1 MHTTVSALIP
11 LDEAAG
17 LPVGLIG
24 GKALRLAKL
33 RADGRLV
40 PDGFVLSSAVH
51 DRATRSAGAPAVL
64 PDELRAP
71 FIAACDRLGY
81 PIVVRSSA
89 VAEDLAG
96 SSFAG
101 QFESVLHVA
110 SSDEAIAAV
119 ERCWR
124 ATTSEHLAAYRDARR
139 TGDGSLALLV
149 QRQLAPASAGV
160 AFGRDPVSGDDRV
173 VIEAVAGLADRLLG
187 GATSPERWTVERD
200 AAVRRTGAD
209 GPALLD
215 EAEVL
220 RVAELVRQLGEVF
233 GAPQDVEW
241 AFAGGELNVVQ
252 SRPITTLP
260 APEAAGAREPVPATW
275 LRDSL
280 HWPDRLSPFG
290 VGIWAGTMR
299 AGLGRA
305 ADLFGL
311 LISTAEVHVVDHRVY
326 AEVIPFGGPSKLPP
340 PPGWLLPLLI
350 RVVPALRSR
359 IARSVEAVRADTAGD
374 VLERWVAQDAP
385 RLTSELQ
392 RRRRVDLAV
401 LDLRELFELLDET
414 REFFDETLAEHFA
427 VVFAL
432 SQVMGEYV
440 FLARDLL
447 GWEPARALFEL
458 RARSWASTDAA
469 VALDELAERAIG
481 TSAAAADRPVGDLAT
496 LAAADAG
503 FAEAV
508 ERYLERYG
516 GRMLGLDPMDPTLA
530 EAPDSLQPAFA
541 AAVGRVRAR
550 LGADPVR
557 TVSQPPTGDDSPLE
571 DLALEEASEHDRLRW
586 RRAVA
591 RAARYYGARD
601 ESELLGFNEPL
612 GSIRRIT
619 VEIGARLA
627 AQGALRHADDCFMLT
642 PDEFR
647 EACGGGERLR
657 RVASERRRSFDE
669 AALLGD
675 RPEVGA
681 LAPPPN
687 LSALP
692 AEARFANEALVWYLG
707 SITGQSP
714 GAVPADALAGGTPA
728 SAGRA
733 RGPVRIVRGP
743 DDFPLIRQGDV
754 LVCPT
759 TAPSW
764 SPILGQVA
772 AVVADHGGVLSH
784 PAIIAREFGIPAIV
798 GTGDGTSRLHD
809 GEVVLVDGTTGT
821 VRR

>member
-17 LPVGLIG
+17 LPVGVIG

-33 RADGRLV
+33 RADGRPV
-40 PDGFVLSSAVH
+40 PDGFVLSTAVH
-51 DRATRSAGAPAVL
+51 DRATRSAGAPVL
-64 PDELRAP
+64 PGELRES

-110 SSDEAIAAV
+110 SADEAIAAV

-124 ATTSEHLAAYRDARR
+124 AATSEHLAAYRDARR

-149 QRQLAPASAGV
+149 QRQLDPASAGV

-173 VIEAVAGLADRLLG
+173 VIEAVAGLADRLLD
-187 GATSPERWTVERD
+187 GATSPERWTVEHD
-200 AAVRRTGAD
+200 AAVRRAGAD

-215 EAEVL
+215 EAEA
-220 RVAELVRQLGEVF
+220 RRIAELVRQLGEEF
-233 GAPQDVEW
+233 DAPQDVEW
-241 AFAGGELNVVQ
+241 ALAGGELNVVQ

-260 APEAAGAREPVPATW
+260 LPVPAAAREPVPATW

-359 IARSVEAVRADTAGD
+359 VARSVDAVRADTAGE
-374 VLERWVAQDAP
+374 VLERWVEQDAP

-392 RRRRVDLAV
+392 LRRGADLAV

-458 RARSWASTDAA
+458 RARSSASTDAA

-496 LAAADAG
+496 LASADAG

-508 ERYLERYG
+508 ERYLRRYG

-530 EAPDSLQPAFA
+530 EAPDSLQPAFE

-550 LGADPVR
+550 LGADAVR
-557 TVSQPPTGDDSPLE
+557 PSQRPTGDASRLE
-571 DLALEEASEHDRLRW
+571 DVALEAASEHERLRW

-627 AQGALRHADDCFMLT
+627 AQGALERADDCFMLT
-642 PDEFR
+642 PDELR
-647 EACGGGERLR
+647 EADGGGERLR
-657 RVASERRRSFDE
+657 RVTSERRRSFDE

-714 GAVPADALAGGTPA
+714 STVPADALAGGTPA

-798 GTGDGTSRLHD
+798 GTGDGTSRLRD
-809 GEVVLVDGTTGT
+809 GEIVLVDGTTGT

>member
-11 LDEAAG
+11 LDEAAR
-17 LPVGLIG
+17 LPVELIG

-33 RADGRLV
+33 RANGRVV
-40 PDGFVLSSAVH
+40 PDGFVLSAAVH
-51 DRATRSAGAPAVL
+51 DRATRSPGAVPRL
-64 PDELRAP
+64 PDELREP
-71 FIAACDRLGY
+71 FAAACDRLGY

-89 VAEDLAG
+89 VAEDLAEA
-96 SSFAG
+96 SFAG

-110 SSDEAIAAV
+110 SADDAIAAV

-124 ATTSEHLAAYRDARR
+124 SATSGHLVAYRRARR
-139 TGDGSLALLV
+139 TGDGQLALLV
-149 QRQLAPASAGV
+149 QRQLSPASAGV
-160 AFGRDPVSGDDRV
+160 AFGRDPVTGDDRV
-173 VIEAVAGLADRLLG
+173 VIEAVAGLADRLLD
-187 GATSPERWTVERD
+187 GAASPEGWAVERD
-200 AAVRRTGAD
+200 SAVRRTRAT
-209 GPALLD
+209 GPVVLQ
-215 EAEVL
+215 EPEVL
-220 RVAELVRQLGEVF
+220 RIAELVRQLAEVF
-233 GAPQDVEW
+233 EAPQDVEW
-241 AFAGGELNVVQ
+241 AFAGGELHVLQ

-260 APEAAGAREPVPATW
+260 APEAAAAPAPVPATW

-311 LISTAEVHVVDHRVY
+311 LIATAEVHVVDHRVY
-326 AEVIPFGGPSKLPP
+326 AEVLPFGGPSKLPP
-340 PPGWLLPLLI
+340 PPDWLLPLLI
-350 RVVPALRSR
+350 RAVPSLRTR
-359 IARSVEAVRADTAGD
+359 IARSVEAVRGDAAGE
-374 VLERWVAQDAP
+374 VLERWVERDAP

-392 RRRRVDLAV
+392 RRRAVDLSP
-401 LDLRELFELLDET
+401 LGLGELFERLDET

-458 RARSWASTDAA
+458 QAGSSASTDAA
-469 VALDELAERAIG
+469 VALDGLAELAVDAESPTVDRRHPDL
-481 TSAAAADRPVGDLAT
+481 SAMIAEDT
-496 LAAADAG
+496 G
-503 FAEAV
+503 FAEAF

-516 GRMLGLDPMDPTLA
+516 ERMLGLDPMDRTLA
-530 EAPDSLQPAFA
+530 EAPESLGPAFE

-550 LGADPVR
+550 LGADAVR
-557 TVSQPPTGDDSPLE
+557 TPSPRPTGDPSPLE
-571 DLALEEASEHDRLRW
+571 GLALDEASEQDRHRW
-586 RRAVA
+586 RHAVA
-591 RAARYYGARD
+591 RAARFYGARD

-612 GSIRRIT
+612 GLIRRIA
-619 VEIGARLA
+619 VELGARLA
-627 AQGALRHADDCFMLT
+627 AQGGLECAEDCFMLT
-642 PDEFR
+642 PGELR
-647 EACGGGERLR
+647 EAAGGGDRLR
-657 RVASERRRSFDE
+657 RVASERRRAFDE
-669 AALLGD
+669 AALLPD

-687 LSALP
+687 LRALP
-692 AEARFANEALVWYLG
+692 AEARFANEALIWYLG
-707 SITGQSP
+707 SITGQARST
-714 GAVPADALAGGTPA
+714 APADALAGGTPA

-733 RGPVRIVRGP
+733 RGPVRIVHGP
-743 DDFPLIRQGDV
+743 DDFHLIRQGDV

-798 GTGDGTSRLHD
+798 GTGDGTSRLQD
-809 GEVVLVDGTTGT
+809 GEVVLVDGTEGT